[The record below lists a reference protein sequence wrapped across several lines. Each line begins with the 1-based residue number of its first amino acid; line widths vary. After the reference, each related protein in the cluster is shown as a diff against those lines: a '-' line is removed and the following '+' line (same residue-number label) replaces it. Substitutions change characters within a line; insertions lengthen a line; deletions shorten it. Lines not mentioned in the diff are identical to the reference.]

1 MPGAIAVQAVLAI
14 PTTQSVPE
22 ASPVHAELTAPTA
35 FTVRTIPKQLS
46 PDMPEV
52 LIQAHSAEKPKGLA
66 SSGPYCTAR
75 GIQPQRARIVVMAV
89 GGYVLVFWLLGGEKT
104 GLSHPISPHHQGV
117 AGIRD
122 GPIFSRVTE
131 IPPQNTRKSGL

>member
-1 MPGAIAVQAVLAI
+1 
-14 PTTQSVPE
+14 
-22 ASPVHAELTAPTA
+22 
-35 FTVRTIPKQLS
+35 
-46 PDMPEV
+46 MPEV

-89 GGYVLVFWLLGGEKT
+89 GGYVLVSWVWKKT

-117 AGIRD
+117 TGIRD
-122 GPIFSRVTE
+122 GPIFSRVSLKILYFYYST
-131 IPPQNTRKSGL
+131 PLLSKF